1 MYKIGAAVTSVIV
14 NHVEIGQNIRINS
27 IVTESFTA
35 KSIKEFLISYT
46 YSFFSNSQWS
56 VGTYLLKQTV

>member
-27 IVTESFTA
+27 IVSESFTA
-35 KSIKEFLISYT
+35 KSTKEFLIS
-46 YSFFSNSQWS
+46 
-56 VGTYLLKQTV
+56 